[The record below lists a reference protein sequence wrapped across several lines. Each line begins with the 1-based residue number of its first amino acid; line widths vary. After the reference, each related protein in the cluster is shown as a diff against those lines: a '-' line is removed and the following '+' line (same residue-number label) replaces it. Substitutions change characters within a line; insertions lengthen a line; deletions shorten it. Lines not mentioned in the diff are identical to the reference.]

1 MEEQTT
7 QTTMMEEQ
15 TQIEALGP
23 ERIPLRDL
31 QDGQR
36 VKGAYA
42 VRGRELRRKR
52 NGEPWLKLSLGD
64 ATGTVEA
71 VAWEE
76 AEALYGLAAPGSPV
90 FVAGSFE
97 VSERWGAKIKLSG
110 LREATP
116 EEYNE
121 DDLAVESEV
130 SFELL

>member
-23 ERIPLRDL
+23 ERIPLRNL

-42 VRGRELRRKR
+42 VRDRELRRKR
-52 NGEPWLKLSLGD
+52 NGEPWLKLTLGD

-76 AEALYGLAAPGSPV
+76 AEALYGIASAGSPV
-90 FVAGSFE
+90 FVAGTFE
-97 VSERWGAKIKLSG
+97 VSDRWGAKIKLTA
-110 LREATP
+110 LREATSD
-116 EEYNE
+116 E
-121 DDLAVESEV
+121 
-130 SFELL
+130 